1 MKLPP
6 YTVYGARAEH
16 PISMLLSFN
25 GQNYDPLSGCY
36 PLGLGYRMYSP
47 SLMRFL
53 SPDSLS
59 PFGLGGLN
67 AFAYCQND
75 PVNHV
80 DPTGHM
86 LKTPTPKRSRSP
98 LEISGHSPP
107 PTRSRSPLEISRRSP
122 PRWSASPD
130 RASRSRSLSA
140 SSVTTERMLSGYNG
154 EEIDFELDFL
164 NEVPPSTVPNWPSNQ
179 QVTGNLNASPAV
191 SWPAFF
197 QSKGFLSNAQ
207 ISYESRRLASSI
219 PFNHV
224 IGNPQDYRTKVA
236 IYMYAAGSSVDPS
249 SVLRFTY
256 PDITPFQLSEIALYA
271 EEIRLSANTRF

>member
-67 AFAYCQND
+67 AFVYCQND

-86 LKTPTPKRSRSP
+86 LKTPTPK
-98 LEISGHSPP
+98 
-107 PTRSRSPLEISRRSP
+107 RSRSPLEISRRSP